1 MSATLDELDAGGH
14 PRSPGS
20 AGAENR
26 VGTRLRAPMMRR
38 LLPAAIAAGLV
49 VAGIVLLPSPSRP
62 VDARVVG
69 LQYAASAVR
78 GEGPRADLAQDYI
91 GARALRHGDDVYP
104 VLGPKLK
111 TIGVHWNVQD
121 RSTHPPTAFL
131 FALPISWL
139 SWPVAEQVWA
149 ILMIVAIVA
158 AVWLVMENGR
168 AAILGGALVLLW
180 PPAAW
185 SVQQLTPIWLLAV
198 ALAFRWRARPTRAGL
213 VIGLAALTKITP
225 LVLIVPFALERQWKA
240 VCAATGVAAAA
251 IATLLVWQPASL
263 SAYVDEGR
271 RASEGQLQRTDDAG
285 LVVAASHAAG
295 RLGVAAAVVM
305 LVAIAGA
312 GVLRRGRDGSWWI
325 WPWLSV
331 ALLPIAWIY
340 SLLPL
345 LPGLLVAMRRDT
357 ARGWAWAALVPPAVV
372 VPFGSAF
379 GAAGIV
385 VSMFLAGVAAC
396 AVAAVEGATSPRAGR
411 VAPSGA

>member
-1 MSATLDELDAGGH
+1 M
-14 PRSPGS
+14 RSW
-20 AGAENR
+20 
-26 VGTRLRAPMMRR
+26 
-38 LLPAAIAAGLV
+38 LPAVAATGLV
-49 VAGIVLLPSPSRP
+49 VAGILLLPPPSRP

-78 GEGPRADLAQDYI
+78 GEGPRADLAQDYL
-91 GARALRHGDDVYP
+91 GARALRHGNDAYP
-104 VLGPKLK
+104 ILGPKLK
-111 TIGVHWNVQD
+111 TIGVHWNVRE

-139 SWPVAEQVWA
+139 SWPLAEQVWA
-149 ILMIVAIVA
+149 ILMIVAILA
-158 AVWLVMENGR
+158 AVWLVTGSGR
-168 AAILGGALVLLW
+168 GATLGGAFVLLW

-225 LVLIVPFALERQWKA
+225 LVLIVPFALKRQWKA
-240 VCAATGVAAAA
+240 VYAATGVAAAA
-251 IATLLVWQPASL
+251 IAMLIVWQPASL
-263 SAYVDEGR
+263 SAYLDEGR
-271 RASEGQLQRTDDAG
+271 RASEAQLHRTDNAG

-295 RLGVAAAVVM
+295 RPGVVAAVVL
-305 LVAIAGA
+305 LVAIVGL
-312 GVLRRGRDGSWWI
+312 GVLWRGREGSWWI

-340 SLLPL
+340 SLLSL
-345 LPGLLVAMRRDT
+345 LPVLLVAMRRDA

-385 VSMFLAGVAAC
+385 MSMCLAGVATC
-396 AVAAVEGATSPRAGR
+396 AVAAVEGTATTRVGR
-411 VAPSGA
+411 VAASGV